1 MRCVVLAL
9 VMLTACGPK
18 IADHPRASDLTK
30 HLPAALEVERAKE
43 GDPRVVKIH
52 VWADAGVRAL
62 PHWKEDI
69 TDQLDYATQT
79 LTPLL
84 GIRLQIDGGIRE
96 WKRDGDPSA
105 ALAALADTDKGDGVT
120 WVIGYVTPG
129 DAASKA
135 MSELGQSQPLGH
147 YAVVR
152 AWSEKAETELLAS
165 SLPDLKEAERNEV
178 LGAHRR
184 HKQTVVLLHVLAA
197 TLGAIGETDPTW
209 IQNPTYSAKQHG
221 FSDRNRELM
230 TLAIDDRLAG
240 GTDQTM
246 AKKLLEAIE
255 KAEWGGWVPAD
266 HDAVTTTLRAV
277 IDAQKAGRTAAAI
290 PTAAFDQYNRIRE
303 LARRGAIKDA
313 LIELDN
319 LLQAYPGNAA
329 MHQLKCEIM
338 LATPGVADKGT
349 RAACSK
355 AADLAQGDPTPYML
369 VGEALAKSG
378 DIAGARTELSKA
390 EDKIGNLPEGQ
401 ADAWKHLIALYSS
414 LGALT
419 WTEQA
424 IAKAKLENDPAAAN
438 IAQTRAR
445 YGIPKG
451 GKVPPDQEA
460 ALVKAVRGALDLVYA
475 AKYGDAEKAIAIAEK
490 KWPNAAGL
498 AAARCDLNLRVGQI
512 DGARANCNRALALYA
527 DESWALYLSGLIL
540 LRDAS
545 GTTGGIAKLKRAIEV
560 DPELGQAWRALA
572 KAYQRTKDKAALE
585 KLAQD
590 YQAKFGQPLPP

>member
-9 VMLTACGPK
+9 VTLTACGPK

-30 HLPAALEVERAKE
+30 NLPATLEVDRARE

-52 VWADAGVRAL
+52 IWADAGVRAL

-69 TDQLDYATQT
+69 TDQVDYATQT

-96 WKRDGDPSA
+96 WNRAGDPA
-105 ALAALADTDKGDGVT
+105 GALAALADADSADGVT

-135 MSELGQSQPLGH
+135 MIELGQSAPLGH
-147 YAVVR
+147 YAIVR
-152 AWSEKAETELLAS
+152 GWSEKAETELLAS

-178 LGAHRR
+178 MGAHRR
-184 HKQTVVLLHVLAA
+184 HKQTVVLLHMLAA

-209 IQNPTYSAKQHG
+209 IQNTTYSPKQHG

-230 TLAIDDRLAG
+230 NLAIDDRLAG

-255 KAEWGGWVPAD
+255 KSEWGGWVPAE

-290 PTAAFDQYNRIRE
+290 PTAAYDQYNRIRE
-303 LARRGAIKDA
+303 LAKRGKAKDA
-313 LIELDN
+313 LIELEN

-338 LATPGVADKGT
+338 LVAPGVADKAT
-349 RAACSK
+349 RAACAK
-355 AADLAQGDPTPYML
+355 ASDFAQGDPTPYML
-369 VGEALAKSG
+369 VGEALAKTG
-378 DIAGARTELSKA
+378 DIAGARAELAKA

-401 ADAWKHLIALYSS
+401 ADAWKHLIGIYSG

-424 IAKAKLENDPAAAN
+424 IAKAKLQNDPIAAN

-445 YGIPKG
+445 YGLPKG
-451 GKVPPDQEA
+451 GKIPPDQEA
-460 ALVKAVRGALDLVYA
+460 ALVRAVRGALDLVYA
-475 AKYGDAEKAIAIAEK
+475 AKYGEAEKAIATAEK
-490 KWPNAAGL
+490 KWPNASGL
-498 AAARCDLNLRVGQI
+498 AAARCDLDMRNGQI
-512 DGARANCNRALALYA
+512 EAAKANCNRALSLYA
-527 DESWALYLSGLIL
+527 DESWALYLAGLIL

-545 GTTGGIAKLKRAIEV
+545 GTPGGIAKLKRAIEV

-572 KAYQRTKDKAALE
+572 KAYQRTKDKAALD